1 MAAFPEL
8 EVKWARHSG
17 RRAEGGWGGAERGG
31 AARDGGRTGAGAGTR
46 PRARRRDPTHSV
58 RRHRPA
64 RPSVLASE
72 SSQTKMGAGKGG
84 AEVFNVIFWFVVLIL
99 ISWWIASFCFVPY
112 LIVSVLVP
120 CIKDLKG
127 LQDILL
133 AGITFPHKC
142 SDNLVNRR
150 SYNAI

>member
-1 MAAFPEL
+1 
-8 EVKWARHSG
+8 R
-17 RRAEGGWGGAERGG
+17 GWGGAERGG
-31 AARDGGRTGAGAGTR
+31 EDGGGRGRGTR
-46 PRARRRDPTHSV
+46 GAENPTHSV

-64 RPSVLASE
+64 TARRPPVVLASE

-84 AEVFNVIFWFVVLIL
+84 AEAFNVIFWFVVLIL
-99 ISWWIASFCFVPY
+99 ISWWIASLCFVPY